1 MNCDRAFDLITSP
14 ADRADSE
21 LQRHLQGCPRCRDL
35 AEMLEPALHLLD
47 DSRPSAAYGSE
58 NDASCW
64 SSDFQENE
72 YDSKPKGSSRR
83 SRYDTPEYWQAV
95 EAQQRRRGYQEGL
108 KVAAILLLVA
118 VFSAGI
124 AHIGRD
130 TSTPLAQV
138 AAISTESCLRRDTD
152 GRQSAPVLA
161 ACVACHLDEQ
171 ENAKLAEDS
180 HVRVRQLVQ
189 RCVTCHLEMKQSPT
203 EVADLRTSSLIT
215 SDDEVWGH
223 SAGPCLR
230 LATGG

>member
-14 ADRADSE
+14 SDRDDSE
-21 LQRHLQGCPRCRDL
+21 LKRHLQGCPRCRDL
-35 AEMLEPALHLLD
+35 AEMLEPALHMLD
-47 DSRPSAAYGSE
+47 DARPGAAYGSE
-58 NDASCW
+58 SDMGYW
-64 SSDFQENE
+64 SSDCLDDEHNSQ
-72 YDSKPKGSSRR
+72 PKKSSHR

-138 AAISTESCLRRDTD
+138 AAISTEACLRRDTD

-189 RCVTCHLEMKQSPT
+189 RCVTCHLEMKQAPT
-203 EVADLRTSSLIT
+203 EVADLRTSSTT
-215 SDDEVWGH
+215 SSEEDIWGH
-223 SAGPCLR
+223 SGGPCIR